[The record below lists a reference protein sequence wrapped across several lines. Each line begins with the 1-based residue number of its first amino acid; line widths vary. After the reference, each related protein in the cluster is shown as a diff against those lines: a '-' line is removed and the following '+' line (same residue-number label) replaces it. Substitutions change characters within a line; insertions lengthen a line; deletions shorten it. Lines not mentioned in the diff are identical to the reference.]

1 MNCVDLIFFIQYPMA
16 LPKGGR
22 HSEQPFL
29 TEDQH
34 FFKDR
39 MPKGKDKV
47 NPLDADYVSRVNPFA
62 ENDVNSRAF
71 HLNLHVKNRQPR
83 NPNENRKRGRKK

>member
-1 MNCVDLIFFIQYPMA
+1 MP

-22 HSEQPFL
+22 HTEQPFL

-34 FFKDR
+34 FNKDR
-39 MPKGKDKV
+39 LPKNKNGKV
-47 NPLDADYVSRVNPFA
+47 NPLDPDYVSRVNPFA
-62 ENDVNSRAF
+62 QNDVNSRAF

-83 NPNENRKRGRKK
+83 NPNENRKKKTSRKK